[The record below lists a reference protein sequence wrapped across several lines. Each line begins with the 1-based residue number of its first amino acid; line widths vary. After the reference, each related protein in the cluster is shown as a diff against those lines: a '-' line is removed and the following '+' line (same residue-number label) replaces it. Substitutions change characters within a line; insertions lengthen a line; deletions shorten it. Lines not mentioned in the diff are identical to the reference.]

1 MHVPASPPRGAGR
14 GGGCIAST
22 RVNGRRR
29 SLPRGAGQTRPS
41 RVRSHVSV
49 GGMLEAMVGH
59 PMLWYCAYIR
69 AILPSHA
76 SLQPRQTAYR
86 TPFATPASTATPAP
100 SAGAEG
106 LHEQEASAQAGK
118 LARELLQIV
127 HSWYAIVGPPVA
139 PAVCP
144 CSTKGFGPSSRRC
157 HRPACRTGSR
167 APASQAMASGT
178 NGSGPGLA
186 RVALLDAHG
195 WSWRR
200 TPSV

>member
-1 MHVPASPPRGAGR
+1 VHVPASPPRGAGL

-22 RVNGRRR
+22 RVYGRRR

-59 PMLWYCAYIR
+59 PLLWYCSYIR
-69 AILPSHA
+69 AILPRHA
-76 SLQPRQTAYR
+76 CPSGRGRRPPRAGGL
-86 TPFATPASTATPAP
+86 
-100 SAGAEG
+100 SAG
-106 LHEQEASAQAGK
+106 GK

-127 HSWYAIVGPPVA
+127 DAWYAIVGPPVA
-139 PAVCP
+139 PAVRP

-178 NGSGPGLA
+178 NCSGPGQA
-186 RVALLDAHG
+186 RVALFDAHG
-195 WSWRR
+195 WPWRR
-200 TPSV
+200 KPLV